1 MSKLQN
7 KMPKVLVH
15 GVLDSPSVKALL
27 YESGCFTDEEIANSE
42 AAKDSQKSQFIA
54 SVLQSKSET
63 KFRELIQFLISRKD
77 QEESQKLLLI
87 FSDSLSKG
95 KKFLSCKCV
104 YVLFDVFV

>member
-27 YESGCFTDEEIANSE
+27 YESGCFTDDEIANSE
-42 AAKDSQKSQFIA
+42 ASKDSQKSQFIA

-77 QEESQKLLLI
+77 QEESQKLLLT

-95 KKFLSCKCV
+95 ETYSF
-104 YVLFDVFV
+104 